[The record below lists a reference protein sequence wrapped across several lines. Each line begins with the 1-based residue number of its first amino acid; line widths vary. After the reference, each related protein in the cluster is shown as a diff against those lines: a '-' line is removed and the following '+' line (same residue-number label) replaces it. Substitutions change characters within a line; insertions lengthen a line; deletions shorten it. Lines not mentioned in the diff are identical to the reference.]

1 MAASGLEDTELLRLR
16 EEVAEKTR
24 EIERLK
30 LMLAE
35 GNDTK
40 AQAKDAPP
48 TLIESGNVQDIP
60 TFQPADRLDKP
71 AIARYSRQLILPE
84 LGVKGQLALCG
95 TSVLLV
101 GAGGLGCP
109 AAVYLAAAGVG
120 RLGLVDYDSVELNNL
135 HRQVL
140 HTEGRVGTPK
150 ALSVATAVKGLN
162 STVQCVPYHLQLN
175 STNAL
180 DVIKQYDIVV
190 DCTDNVATR
199 YLLNDACVFTNKP
212 LVSGSALRLEG
223 QLTVYNYK
231 GGPCYRCMYP
241 TPPPPETVTNCSDG
255 GVLGV
260 VPGIIGCLQAL
271 EVIKMAAGQEVSY
284 SQRLLLFDALD
295 GTFRSIKLRPRQA
308 SCVVCGDAPTVTQLQ
323 DYEQFCGAKACDK
336 TQSLRILQDN
346 ERISVQEY
354 HTVLSSGAPHLLVD
368 VRQPVEL
375 DICQLPNPINIPISQ
390 VSRPEQLQQL
400 KTAVTCKVQQLEQD
414 DHKLPVY
421 VVCRQGNDSQLAVEQ
436 LRNLLSDLP
445 VHVTDI
451 RGGLMAWAR
460 KIDTSFPEY

>member
-40 AQAKDAPP
+40 AQQAKDAPP

-150 ALSVATAVKGLN
+150 ALSVATAVKG
-162 STVQCVPYHLQLN
+162 
-175 STNAL
+175 
-180 DVIKQYDIVV
+180 
-190 DCTDNVATR
+190 

-295 GTFRSIKLRPRQA
+295 GTFRTIKLRPRQA